1 MMKIKMFSTGQYKL
15 KGYEVIPILEE
26 DTTTKE
32 YIQHKLKGFRLI
44 IILQKKAKEA
54 KI

>member
-1 MMKIKMFSTGQYKL
+1 MKIKMFSTGQYKL
-15 KGYEVIPILEE
+15 KSYEYIPILKE

-44 IILQKKAKEA
+44 VILQKKEKEA

>member
-1 MMKIKMFSTGQYKL
+1 MKIKMFSTGQYKL

-32 YIQHKLKGFRLI
+32 YVQHRLKGFRLI
-44 IILQKKAKEA
+44 IILQKQEKEVQ
-54 KI
+54 I

>member
-1 MMKIKMFSTGQYKL
+1 MKIKMFSTGQYKL
-15 KGYEVIPILEE
+15 KAYEVIPILKE

-44 IILQKKAKEA
+44 IILQKQEKEDRL
-54 KI
+54 